1 MKWFGK
7 NIDDASVWPSIP
19 KEVQDVILEWR
30 SKADFISAKTSG
42 STGVPKVIQLEKSQV
57 QASAQLTAS
66 TFGIKQGDTVL
77 HNLPIQ
83 FIAGKVMLI
92 RALVNDWNVIY
103 VEPAV
108 NLELP
113 EASIDFAAFT
123 PLQLSALIQFQFDRL
138 NRISTMII
146 GGGEVSSDLKKQVQ
160 MLSGRVF
167 ATYGMTETITHVAW
181 ADLKDK
187 ENLTW
192 FTPLDG
198 VTISISAESTLII
211 QAAHLRDRL
220 FHTNDIVEINRQGRF
235 RILGRVDFIINSG
248 GMKVNPAQL
257 ETELHSIISSPFF
270 IGGKKDT
277 VLGQRVVLFVEGRI
291 SNDLQEKIKTFFG
304 DRVDRPREICEV
316 EHFEYT
322 PTGKLIRKEY

>member
-1 MKWFGK
+1 MKWFGQ

-30 SKADFISAKTSG
+30 NNEDFIYAKTSG

-57 QASAQLTAS
+57 LASALLTAN
-66 TFGIKQGDTVL
+66 TFEIKQDATIL

-103 VEPAV
+103 VEPAI

-113 EASIDFAAFT
+113 EVSIDFAAFT
-123 PLQLSALIQFQFDRL
+123 PLQLSALLQSQFNRL

-160 MLSGRVF
+160 MLKGRVF

-181 ADLKDK
+181 ANLKDK
-187 ENLTW
+187 EEFTW
-192 FTPLDG
+192 FTPLEG
-198 VTISISAESTLII
+198 VSVSITSESTLTI
-211 QAAHLRDRL
+211 QAAHLGDRI
-220 FHTNDIVEINRQGRF
+220 FQTNDIAEINREGRF

-248 GMKVNPAQL
+248 GMKVNPVQL
-257 ETELHSIISSPFF
+257 EAELQTIISSPYF
-270 IGGKKDT
+270 IGGKKDE

-291 SNDLQEKIKTFFG
+291 SNDLQEKIKSFFG

-322 PTGKLIRKEY
+322 LTGKLIRKEY

>member
-1 MKWFGK
+1 MKWFGQ

-30 SKADFISAKTSG
+30 NKEDFIYAKTSG

-57 QASAQLTAS
+57 LASALLTAN
-66 TFGIKQGDTVL
+66 TFEIKQDATIL

-83 FIAGKVMLI
+83 FIAGRVMLI

-103 VEPAV
+103 VEPAI

-113 EASIDFAAFT
+113 EVSIDFAAFT
-123 PLQLSALIQFQFDRL
+123 PLQLSALLQSQFNRL

-146 GGGEVSSDLKKQVQ
+146 GGGEVSSTLKKQVQ
-160 MLSGRVF
+160 MLKGRVF

-181 ADLKDK
+181 ANLKDK
-187 ENLTW
+187 EEFTW
-192 FTPLDG
+192 FTPLEG
-198 VTISISAESTLII
+198 VSVSITSKSTLTI
-211 QAAHLRDRL
+211 QAAHLGDRI
-220 FHTNDIVEINRQGRF
+220 FQTNDIAEINREGRF

-248 GMKVNPAQL
+248 GMKVNPVQL
-257 ETELHSIISSPFF
+257 EAELQTIISPPYF
-270 IGGKKDT
+270 IGGKKDK

-291 SNDLQEKIKTFFG
+291 SNDLQEKIKSFFG

-322 PTGKLIRKEY
+322 LTGKLIRKEY